1 MAVNDHLYS
10 ENNYECS
17 HVKVCRYPKQVKIQ
31 IKVVDNGQPYVRT
44 TKMMYINIDR

>member
-17 HVKVCRYPKQVKIQ
+17 HVKFVDIQ
-31 IKVVDNGQPYVRT
+31 TNLKY
-44 TKMMYINIDR
+44 K